1 MIKLFGG
8 KDAEVEKHISDF
20 VHVRARVTLEEIVAE
35 TKLPAERAKEHIE
48 KLIKKR
54 EIRIDR
60 ENGKD
65 IYTT

>member
-8 KDAEVEKHISDF
+8 KDAAIEKHISDF
-20 VHVRARVTLEEIVAE
+20 VHVRARVTLEDIVAE
-35 TKLPAERAKEHIE
+35 TKLPAEQVKKHIE

-60 ENGKD
+60 EDGKD
-65 IYTT
+65 IYTP